1 MMLLIIQLRQQ
12 TQTPATATAGKVIET
27 CFDDFSKRH
36 FEKVCQ
42 RLNISD
48 TELKQAVQEIT
59 RLNPK
64 PGNAWTGTVYDRHQT
79 TVIPDFFVEN
89 TDGELRITLNT
100 GDLPELRVNREY
112 SNMLE
117 DYSKNE
123 ANQTPKMKE
132 AVMFVKQKIDAARWF
147 IDAIQQRNETLM
159 RTMTAIVEKQKDFFT
174 EGEDTYIKPLIL
186 QDIAD
191 MTGYDVSTISRVSNS
206 KYVQT
211 DFGIYPLK
219 HFFSEKMTNTEGEEV
234 STREIK
240 KILQDILAEED
251 KRNPLTDD
259 QIVSAMKEKGY
270 RIARR
275 TIAKYR
281 EQSGIPV
288 ARMRKEV

>member
-1 MMLLIIQLRQQ
+1 
-12 TQTPATATAGKVIET
+12 
-27 CFDDFSKRH
+27 
-36 FEKVCQ
+36 
-42 RLNISD
+42 
-48 TELKQAVQEIT
+48 
-59 RLNPK
+59 
-64 PGNAWTGTVYDRHQT
+64 
-79 TVIPDFFVEN
+79 
-89 TDGELRITLNT
+89 
-100 GDLPELRVNREY
+100 
-112 SNMLE
+112 
-117 DYSKNE
+117 
-123 ANQTPKMKE
+123 
-132 AVMFVKQKIDAARWF
+132 MFVKQKIDAARWF